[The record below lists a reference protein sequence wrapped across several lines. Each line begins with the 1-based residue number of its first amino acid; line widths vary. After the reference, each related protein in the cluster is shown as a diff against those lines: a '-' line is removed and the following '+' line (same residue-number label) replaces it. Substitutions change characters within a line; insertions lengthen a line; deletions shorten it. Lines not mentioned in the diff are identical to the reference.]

1 MVNTVSDELPD
12 KSPYEFP
19 NSLLIQFA
27 KAPELGKVK
36 TRMQPELSPEQ
47 SLSLHCQLVKHTYQ
61 TLTNSALAA
70 IELWTAGSDKSKFFP
85 ALSPAPAL
93 RKQLGADLGTRMH
106 HALLDGLQRYESVV
120 LVGSDCPLWTQA
132 LLQEALKAL
141 AGGMDCVLGP
151 ATDGGY
157 VLIGLGRGNIQ
168 LFTDIDWGTDQ
179 VLAQTRVRLGQL
191 GWRWHELTPLPDLD
205 TAEDLNLFESLK
217 RYDNLFLT
225 Y

>member
-1 MVNTVSDELPD
+1 MIDTVSYESPD
-12 KSPYEFP
+12 KSCYEFP

-47 SLSLHCQLVKHTYQ
+47 SLLLHCQLVKHTYK

-85 ALSPAPAL
+85 ALSPVPAL
-93 RKQLGADLGTRMH
+93 RKQLGTDLGMRMH

-120 LVGSDCPLWTQA
+120 LVGSDCPFWTQA
-132 LLQEALKAL
+132 LLREALKAL
-141 AGGMDCVLGP
+141 SEGMDCVLGP

-179 VLAQTRVRLGQL
+179 VLAQTRARLRQL
-191 GWRWHELTPLPDLD
+191 AWRCHELTPLADLD
-205 TAEDLNLFESLK
+205 RAEDLNLVRSLK
-217 RYDNLFLT
+217 QYDVLFLT
-225 Y
+225 F